1 MKISETKVLRHNRL
15 DNLALSINICIVA
28 ISLTLTVFMRL
39 HYRVTTWLK
48 DTELFSKLPEAEIA
62 DRMTVIILLAFC
74 AIGFF
79 VLPWLVSKFKTES
92 SVNWISIVALSLTIL
107 TISWRWGDPTFDTY
121 RDVFWYGW
129 GDKFA
134 LMLLPLGIITTYVV
148 SLHLTKARSVDR
160 MNISR
165 AVNIGAAVILFCFYL
180 PSIFQP
186 FNGIIDIYHS
196 RYILNDLLITASG
209 RLPYSEITPQYVGI
223 LGWPLKLLSTFNS
236 DVVVNSAVVWINV
249 LVLVEIALIAYITK
263 HALHVKSW
271 AVAILIPVATMFVK
285 VQSDESSWQNL
296 DKEWKSW
303 GSLAQHMN
311 LIPGRTVLPI
321 VLLFLVSALATDLPR
336 RKKQIFT
343 FATGIFLVWTT
354 LNNIEFGAPAAIAVL
369 IILGFLTRLS
379 VVKPKDLIAVFLGST
394 LSVVLVAGLY
404 RMNDSQLTLNNWLT
418 MIRAHGV
425 DGFMNLEMPFF
436 GLWIFFYALLGTS
449 AIIGSNLLFRTYK
462 NSVPNSAEMRSA
474 VLLTFS
480 GLWGSATLFYFSG
493 RSLVP
498 EIIVFVIPLTLCIIG
513 LIGVV
518 RSTLENSEDNNIE
531 KSEDK
536 KFKIVL
542 APLFCIMLIPVL
554 SLTQAPNPGFEWLRA
569 AGNGERWSSRA
580 LKSLPKYQEMVEIV
594 DENSSNKYLYMGND
608 GPAFEIMSGVENG
621 LGIVLLQ
628 DLLISEE
635 LTRVGCLPAL
645 NSGADFALVPK
656 GDWVNPPSRI
666 PCPGFVLLPPD
677 IDSEFLIYEIPSKVS
692 S

>member
-1 MKISETKVLRHNRL
+1 MKISETKVLHHNRL
-15 DNLALSINICIVA
+15 NNLALSLNVCIVA

-39 HYRVTTWLK
+39 HSRLTTRLK

-62 DRMTVIILLAFC
+62 DRMTVIILLALC

-92 SVNWISIVALSLTIL
+92 SINWISIAALSLTIF
-107 TISWRWGDPTFDTY
+107 TVSWRWGDPTFEQY
-121 RDVFWYGW
+121 NEVLWYGW

-134 LMLLPLGIITTYVV
+134 LMLLPLGLITTYVV
-148 SLHLTKARSVDR
+148 SIHLAKARNVDR
-160 MNISR
+160 TNISR
-165 AVNIGAAVILFCFYL
+165 AVNIGAAVTLFCFYL
-180 PSIFQP
+180 PSLVQP
-186 FNGIIDIYHS
+186 FKGIIDTYHS
-196 RYILNDLLITASG
+196 RYLFNDLLIASSG
-209 RLPYSEITPQYVGI
+209 KMPYSQITPQYIGI
-223 LGWPLKLLSTFNS
+223 LGWPLKLINFLPGDF
-236 DVVVNSAVVWINV
+236 VVNSAVLWVSA
-249 LVLVEIALIAYITK
+249 LVFLEIFLIANLTK
-263 HALHVKSW
+263 QAIRIRHW
-271 AVAILIPVATMFVK
+271 AIAFLIPVAGMFFK
-285 VQSDESSWQNL
+285 VQPNMRA
-296 DKEWKSW
+296 W

-321 VLLFLVSALATDLPR
+321 VLLSLISALATDLSR
-336 RKKQIFT
+336 RKKQVFT
-343 FATGIFLVWTT
+343 FAIGLFLVLTT

-379 VVKPKDLIAVFLGST
+379 VVKLKDLITVLAGAITAL
-394 LSVVLVAGLY
+394 VLVAAIY
-404 RMNDSQLTLNNWLT
+404 QINDSQLTLNSWLT

-462 NSVPNSAEMRSA
+462 NSTPDSAEMRSA
-474 VLLTFS
+474 VLLSFS

-518 RSTLENSEDNNIE
+518 RSTLENSEGDKTE
-531 KSEDK
+531 KSDDK

-542 APLFCIMLIPVL
+542 APLFCIMLIPIL

-594 DENSSNKYLYMGND
+594 GENGSNRYLYMGND

-621 LGIVLLQ
+621 LGIILLQ
-628 DLLISEE
+628 DLLISDE

>member
-1 MKISETKVLRHNRL
+1 MKISETKVSHHNRL
-15 DNLALSINICIVA
+15 NNLALSLNVCIVA

-39 HYRVTTWLK
+39 HSRLTTRLK

-62 DRMTVIILLAFC
+62 DRMTVIILLALC

-92 SVNWISIVALSLTIL
+92 SINWISITALSLTIL
-107 TISWRWGDPTFDTY
+107 TVSWRWGDPTFEQY
-121 RDVFWYGW
+121 NEVLWYGW

-134 LMLLPLGIITTYVV
+134 LMLLPLGLITTYVV
-148 SLHLTKARSVDR
+148 SIHLAKARNVDR
-160 MNISR
+160 TSISR
-165 AVNIGAAVILFCFYL
+165 AVNIGAAVTLFCFYL
-180 PSIFQP
+180 PSLVQP
-186 FNGIIDIYHS
+186 FKGIIDTYHS
-196 RYILNDLLITASG
+196 RYLFNDLLIASSG
-209 RLPYSEITPQYVGI
+209 KMPYSQITPQYIGI
-223 LGWPLKLLSTFNS
+223 LGWPLKLINFLPGDF
-236 DVVVNSAVVWINV
+236 VVNSAVLWVSA
-249 LVLVEIALIAYITK
+249 LVFLEIFLIANLTK
-263 HALHVKSW
+263 QAIRIRHW
-271 AVAILIPVATMFVK
+271 AIAFLIPVAGMFFK
-285 VQSDESSWQNL
+285 VQPNMRA
-296 DKEWKSW
+296 W

-321 VLLFLVSALATDLPR
+321 VLLSLISALATDLSR
-336 RKKQIFT
+336 RKKQVFT
-343 FATGIFLVWTT
+343 FAIGLFLVLTT

-379 VVKPKDLIAVFLGST
+379 VVKLKDLITVLAGAITAL
-394 LSVVLVAGLY
+394 VLVAAIY
-404 RMNDSQLTLNNWLT
+404 QINDSQLTLNSWLT

-462 NSVPNSAEMRSA
+462 NSTPDSAEMRSA
-474 VLLTFS
+474 VLLSFS

-518 RSTLENSEDNNIE
+518 RSTLENSEGDKTE
-531 KSEDK
+531 KSDDK

-542 APLFCIMLIPVL
+542 APLFCIMLIPII

-594 DENSSNKYLYMGND
+594 GENGSNRYLYMGND

-621 LGIVLLQ
+621 LGIILLQ
-628 DLLISEE
+628 DLLISDE